1 MPLHPV
7 FVLER
12 SLMPLYSVHLRGGGL
27 ESFAEAE
34 FVRQAFCWKAFFF
47 GPLWLA
53 RHRLWVGLLLW
64 AIAYLVL
71 IAALPTVLSASS
83 IFFIALC
90 LQIFLGLEANRLQE
104 AKLARQ
110 GYRLTEIIAAP
121 ASELAEA
128 RFYRQIEARE
138 GTQVSPPGAQ
148 DDAQP

>member
-1 MPLHPV
+1 
-7 FVLER
+7 
-12 SLMPLYSVHLRGGGL
+12 MPLYSIHLRGNGR

-34 FVRQAFCWKAFFF
+34 FVRQAFCWKAFFL

-64 AIAYLVL
+64 AAAYLFLLAVL
-71 IAALPTVLSASS
+71 PAVLSASS
-83 IFFIALC
+83 IFLIALC
-90 LQIFLGLEANRLQE
+90 LQIYLGLEANRLRE

-110 GYRLTEIIAAP
+110 GYRLAEIVSAP

-128 RFYRQIEARE
+128 RFYRQVEARDAA
-138 GTQVSPPGAQ
+138 QDSSPGAQ

>member
-1 MPLHPV
+1 MEPKK
-7 FVLER
+7 
-12 SLMPLYSVHLRGGGL
+12 MPLYSVHLRGSGL

-64 AIAYLVL
+64 AAAYLVL
-71 IAALPTVLSASS
+71 IAALPAVLSASS
-83 IFFIALC
+83 IFLIALC
-90 LQIFLGLEANRLQE
+90 LQIFLGLEANRLRE

-110 GYRLTEIIAAP
+110 GYRLAEIIAAP
-121 ASELAEA
+121 ASELAET
-128 RFYRQIEARE
+128 RFYRQVEARE
-138 GTQVSPPGAQ
+138 EAQDSPPGAQ